1 MLLVQFSAEKEA
13 ERALDP
19 PPPSFSGRYCS
30 SVSSLTPKR
39 ETEVLEICSSI
50 PRGDFCQSAPVS
62 QLLSDAGE
70 NNEF

>member
-19 PPPSFSGRYCS
+19 PPILLRPVLQRGVITHSEEGDRSPGIS
-30 SVSSLTPKR
+30 SPLFH
-39 ETEVLEICSSI
+39 EVT
-50 PRGDFCQSAPVS
+50 FVS

-70 NNEF
+70 DDEF